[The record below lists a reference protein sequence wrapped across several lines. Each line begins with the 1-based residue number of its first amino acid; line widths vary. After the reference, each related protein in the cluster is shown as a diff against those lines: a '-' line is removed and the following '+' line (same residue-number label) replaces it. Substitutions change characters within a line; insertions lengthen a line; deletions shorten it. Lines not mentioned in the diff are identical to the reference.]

1 MGRRNINH
9 EKKIKGVNTLTAIF
23 VVFGFSEDFMRAFAF
38 VQKFYVRL
46 SDGIVHIKKEHLAMK
61 KGESAMFVAG
71 SMRKKSIEDCER
83 P

>member
-23 VVFGFSEDFMRAFAF
+23 VVFGFSASAREDFMRAFAF

-46 SDGIVHIKKEHLAMK
+46 SDGIVHIKKNIAMK
-61 KGESAMFVAG
+61 KGSW
-71 SMRKKSIEDCER
+71 R
-83 P
+83 PWKLRNDKIH